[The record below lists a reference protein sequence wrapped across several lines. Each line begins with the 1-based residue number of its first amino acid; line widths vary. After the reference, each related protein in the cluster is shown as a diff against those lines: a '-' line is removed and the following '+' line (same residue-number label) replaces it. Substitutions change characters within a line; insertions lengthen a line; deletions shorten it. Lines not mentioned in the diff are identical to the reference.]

1 MQAEAVQQEH
11 NLVPVTVTLEAV
23 GVMEWQGDT
32 DRDLYIHP
40 TLPSSDHSQ
49 YAPPPLPRARLC
61 VQGMDRTCACDCRE
75 LANNRA
81 KLGRPTNKQSRG
93 HPRGHACAS
102 LKHAAAAQ
110 KRCLTFLT
118 SVSFL

>member
-49 YAPPPLPRARLC
+49 YAPPP
-61 VQGMDRTCACDCRE
+61 
-75 LANNRA
+75 
-81 KLGRPTNKQSRG
+81 SRG
-93 HPRGHACAS
+93 PGYACRAWTG
-102 LKHAAAAQ
+102 LALVIAANWQ
-110 KRCLTFLT
+110 TIER
-118 SVSFL
+118 S